1 MTDVRGCHLKPTN
14 DRGNTTGMEHRSISR
29 QPQRSTHIVGAEMM
43 ASSRIALEVLQH
55 EAEQVEPCD
64 SPVNDHKSIR
74 TDQHTHR
81 QQTTS
86 RGSQD

>member
-1 MTDVRGCHLKPTN
+1 
-14 DRGNTTGMEHRSISR
+14 
-29 QPQRSTHIVGAEMM
+29 MM